1 MDHLLGFL
9 EHLNS
14 INLGYLLQSDAE
26 AVIVLVRTTT
36 GIHEVSFFADGA
48 IEIQTFA
55 SEGTA
60 RKRSRWTDLPGRLQ
74 GVGDRF
80 TLSPCGGEGFLCV

>member
-9 EHLNS
+9 EHLNA
-14 INLGYLLQSDAE
+14 INRGYLLQSDAE

-48 IEIQTFA
+48 IEIQTFM
-55 SEGTA
+55 SKEGPEEV
-60 RKRSRWTDLPGRLQ
+60 SLEDL
-74 GVGDRF
+74 
-80 TLSPCGGEGFLCV
+80 TEGFKADPTH